1 MANQA
6 TQPGITGPTW
16 RGPDEAVLVVGA
28 GPTGLMMAAELAR
41 HGVRARLIDA
51 APEASTHSRAIAVQ
65 ARTLEIF
72 EHLGIAGEALASG
85 RPIHGVNLY
94 AVASEPGASGKRVVH
109 VDFDDL
115 DSPYPFILS
124 LPQSETERILTHHA
138 ARLGVTVERSVHLR
152 ELAQDDEQVVATL
165 EHADGRVE
173 TCKARWLLGCDGA
186 HSVVR
191 KATGLPF
198 DGVRN
203 DEEFVLAALVLEW
216 HGPDDEAHSYRAGDG
231 AMVMLP
237 LPGPPGSWRLIADM
251 TTTSAGSPGAQPSL
265 AWLQTLVEKRGA
277 RDAVLREATWT
288 STFRVHRRIVPRYRH
303 RRVLLAGDAAHIH
316 SPVGGQGMNT
326 GLQDA
331 HNLAWKLAL
340 IEQGAAAPGLVDTYH
355 VERHPVAAGTLQG
368 TDLATRM
375 VTLRNPVGREIRDRM
390 SAFLTSLEVVQR
402 RLTRAT
408 AELDLS
414 YARSPIVAEER
425 ASLLGTHLVHD
436 PDVETPSLASWMD
449 FGAGPRAGER
459 APDVELGPP
468 AARQRLF
475 SILHGAWPAPG
486 GAAGVGHDLLAFD
499 GAAHTPEGYARFQAI
514 VDAVT
519 ARWPARVAVHLVV
532 QGAAPPERL
541 EQSGAVLLDPDGAL
555 HRRYGAGA
563 ECVYVVRP
571 DGYIGYRAQPLD
583 IDKLLRWLARTLA

>member
-1 MANQA
+1 MVDQA
-6 TQPGITGPTW
+6 TQPGLGSG
-16 RGPDEAVLVVGA
+16 RAPDEAVLVVGA

-41 HGVRARLIDA
+41 HGLRPRLIDA
-51 APEASTHSRAIAVQ
+51 APEPSTRSRAIGVQ

-94 AVASEPGASGKRVVH
+94 AVAPEPGASGKRVAH

-124 LPQSETERILTHHA
+124 LPQSETERILTQHA
-138 ARLGVTVERSVHLR
+138 ARLGVTVERNVRLR
-152 ELAQDDEQVVATL
+152 ELAQDDEHVTAIL
-165 EHADGRVE
+165 DHADGRAE
-173 TCKARWLLGCDGA
+173 ACKVRWLLGCDGA

-191 KATGLPF
+191 KATGVPF
-198 DGVRN
+198 EGVRY
-203 DEEFVLAALVLEW
+203 DEEFVLADLVLEW
-216 HGPDDEAHSYRAGDG
+216 DRPDDEAHSFLASDG

-237 LPGPPGSWRLIADM
+237 LPGATGSWRLIADM
-251 TTTSAGSPGAQPSL
+251 TTTSAGQPGAQPSL
-265 AWLQTLVEKRGA
+265 PWLQTLVEKRGA

-340 IEQGAAAPGLVDTYH
+340 VEQGAAAPGLVDTYH

-390 SAFLTSLEVVQR
+390 GAFLTSLEVVQR

-414 YARSPIVAEER
+414 YAKSPIVAEER
-425 ASLLGTHLVHD
+425 ASLLGAHLVHD

-449 FGAGPRAGER
+449 FGAGPRAGDR

-475 SILHGAWPAPG
+475 SILHGAWPAAG
-486 GAAGVGHDLLAFD
+486 GAAGGGHGLLAFD

-532 QGAAPPERL
+532 QRAAPPERL
-541 EQSGAVLLDPDGAL
+541 EHSGAVLLDPDGAL

-583 IDKLLRWLARTLA
+583 IDKLLRWLARTLL